1 MRESEF
7 TFLSVNTASY
17 AKKITALVVEPE
29 SVGPDTGLMHF
40 AHGWGGNR
48 FQYQEMMRDF
58 AERYDLVC
66 VATEYR
72 QSGYD
77 FDPETGHGAYRPYDA
92 SHYQVV
98 DCMGTVREALVR
110 FPVNPTRLFAFGGSQ
125 GGHITLLMA
134 EFCPRTFGMI
144 VAGSALTYLD
154 QDRMAWTGRMMSPD
168 ELAVRDTVRMAPRI
182 DCPVVLM
189 HGTADETVPD
199 RHTRVLEA
207 ALRRAGKEV
216 VSRYIE
222 GGKHM
227 LEPITNRHTVTKE
240 LADEYLRT
248 IRTDGSSVF
257 SRQERVVIPCATQ
270 SFVLDWSRET
280 KDPELMGWER

>member
-1 MRESEF
+1 MPESEF
-7 TFLSVNTASY
+7 TILAPNTETY
-17 AKKITALVVEPE
+17 PKPITVLAVTPD

-48 FQYQEMMRDF
+48 FQYREMMQDF

-77 FDPETGHGAYRPYDA
+77 FDPERGHGAYRPYDA

-98 DCMGTVREALVR
+98 DCLLAVREALAR

-125 GGHITLLMA
+125 GGHITLRMA

-144 VAGSALTYLD
+144 VAGSSLTYID
-154 QDRMAWTGRMMSPD
+154 PDRMAWTGRMMSAD
-168 ELAVRDTVRMAPRI
+168 ELAVRDTVRMAPCI

-216 VSRYIE
+216 VCRYIE

-227 LEPITNRHTVTKE
+227 LEPVTNRHAVTKE
-240 LADEYLRT
+240 LADDYLRT

-257 SRQERVVIPCATQ
+257 SRQDRVAVPCATQ
-270 SFVLDWSRET
+270 SFVLDWSRDG
-280 KDPELMGWER
+280 KDPKLMNWER